1 MLGSHKQIVTMYEME
16 GALPEEIAE
25 DQQIELSAVK
35 AVLMQES
42 TMYRKDCKKDYDNEK
57 LNFSNSEDEEMKN
70 IILDCARSAT
80 LPDGSVDHRT
90 RLKSAIYVRDD
101 RRGRLEPARM
111 INKGPT
117 LTLLTINGEIQKARL
132 SADKIK
138 RQLLDKPLD
147 VEEVRI

>member
-1 MLGSHKQIVTMYEME
+1 MYEME

-42 TMYRKDCKKDYDNEK
+42 AMYRKDCKKDYDNEK
-57 LNFSNSEDEEMKN
+57 LNFSNSEDEEFKN

-90 RLKSAIYVRDD
+90 RLKAACYGRDD
-101 RRGRLEPARM
+101 KRGRLEPARM
-111 INKGPT
+111 VQHGPK
-117 LTLLTINGEIQKARL
+117 LTLLTINGEIKKARL
-132 SADKIK
+132 SVDKIK
-138 RQLLDKPLD
+138 RRLLDKPLD
-147 VEEVRI
+147 VEEIKV